1 MDVRDSLERLNSEA
15 VKVFPNDTPNIKMQK
30 TCADVTGLPK
40 DAPASDLERYTGKPI
55 ARSLPVFDAPW
66 TENSGASH
74 AVGIESFLCYSIR
87 GAG

>member
-40 DAPASDLERYTGKPI
+40 DAPASDLER
-55 ARSLPVFDAPW
+55 
-66 TENSGASH
+66 
-74 AVGIESFLCYSIR
+74 
-87 GAG
+87 